1 MPATLPSSRL
11 IQIYDSL
18 PPESQRKLVEA
29 NLKYILDSAP
39 RRKARRVVCY
49 ASRFRK
55 RHSLIPLLDLQGK
68 KKEINSLLADLTRD
82 AKCSFVKD
90 RSNRDEL
97 LTEIIDSIS
106 VWLSTIW
113 VVIYEHCVHFR
124 QAHQCLL
131 FIADVLERLD
141 DGSRVGGCQCSIKTY
156 EVDICL
162 KRTNGKIVKHFLFHG
177 PHNISTVLLWMWR
190 ELFVSFS
197 ASGGRQARKQIP
209 EMLLDIEEEMGWKS
223 LVRLLQ
229 GGTNALED
237 DDEDEEWED
246 YNNDDDEDDKSESE
260 LNTDGVQCSCRLH
273 ASHWSQQIDRQ
284 RLHLRGFVQ
293 QRLHNI
299 FEIAPSRELYV
310 ILKGLGVDNPVETQ
324 KELFDILSQIAGY
337 SSDTFAAALEIYT
350 AENDTLAILNL
361 LDSYSSLLR
370 PRDAPVLQLA
380 LLMLS
385 ESPLFRTRTLQI
397 IEKEMTDLVCAIRS
411 AIRSNFCR
419 VEDTVHRDEL
429 QRILKLSSSSQQ
441 RSDRIEQWV
450 DDIITPSSAP
460 LHAVAFAAMMMGIPA
475 PGIEEGEDPDF
486 LGHLDLDP
494 SDPDLEDL
502 REELRPPLGE
512 RFDGWIEVT
521 NAIKGGAPIL
531 SKIYAKA
538 TELMPF
544 LRAHDVGEAM
554 QARISD
560 RPSKRH
566 VSDALN
572 TLSSFAKIQRK
583 KMALRAD
590 KKRQKQQQQQQ
601 QQPASSTQ
609 SFRIGSGGFAFNFS
623 PSPAPPPGH
632 ASFGGIDD
640 VD

>member
-1 MPATLPSSRL
+1 MSAASPSSRF
-11 IQIYDSL
+11 IKIYDSL
-18 PPESQRKLVEA
+18 PSESQRILVEA
-29 NLKYILDSAP
+29 NLKFILDSAP
-39 RRKARRVVCY
+39 KRKARRLVCY

-68 KKEINSLLADLTRD
+68 KKEINGLLADLARD

-97 LTEIIDSIS
+97 LTEIIDTIS

-113 VVIYEHCVHFR
+113 IVIYEHHVHFR

-131 FIADVLERLD
+131 FIAGVLGRLD
-141 DGSRVGGCQCSIKTY
+141 DGTRVGGCQCSITTY
-156 EVDICL
+156 EVDICV
-162 KRTNGKIVKHFLFHG
+162 KRTNGKTVKHFLFYG
-177 PHNISTVLLWMWR
+177 PHNINSVLLWMWR
-190 ELFVSFS
+190 ELFVCLS
-197 ASGGRQARKQIP
+197 ASGGHQARKQLP

-229 GGTNALED
+229 GGRNEDED
-237 DDEDEEWED
+237 DEEDWED
-246 YNNDDDEDDKSESE
+246 YNSDDDDKSDYES
-260 LNTDGVQCSCRLH
+260 NTDNVQCPCHLH
-273 ASHWSQQIDRQ
+273 ANHWSHAINRH

-293 QRLHNI
+293 RRLHSI
-299 FEIAPSRELYV
+299 FETAPSRDLY
-310 ILKGLGVDNPVETQ
+310 IALKALGADTPVETH
-324 KELFDILSQIAGY
+324 KNLFDILSQIAEY
-337 SSDTFAAALEIYT
+337 SSDNLAAALDVYA

-361 LDSYSSLLR
+361 LDSHSSLLR
-370 PRDAPVLQLA
+370 PRDAPVLQVA
-380 LLMLS
+380 LLVLS
-385 ESPLFRTRTLQI
+385 ESPLFRTRTFQI
-397 IEKEMTDLVCAIRS
+397 IEKEMTDLVYAVRS
-411 AIRSNFCR
+411 AIRPNFCCI
-419 VEDTVHRDEL
+419 EDSVHRDEL
-429 QRILKLSSSSQQ
+429 QRILKLPSSSQQ

-450 DDIITPSSAP
+450 DDVVTPSSAP

-475 PGIEEGEDPDF
+475 PGIEEGDDPDF

-512 RFDGWIEVT
+512 RFDGWVEVT
-521 NAIKGGAPIL
+521 NAIRGGAPIL
-531 SKIYAKA
+531 TKVYAKA

-554 QARISD
+554 QTRISD

-572 TLSSFAKIQRK
+572 TLSSFAKIQRR

-590 KKRQKQQQQQQ
+590 KKRQKQQQQQHL

-609 SFRIGSGGFAFNFS
+609 SFRIGAGGFAFNFS
-623 PSPAPPPGH
+623 SSPTPPPGH